1 MTGTVFWICFIS
13 VAITMYLL
21 ARYVA
26 RIDIMQLSAPS
37 LVLVSLFMFG
47 FLGYAKAYYELDAG
61 GDFRGMVDRNLLD
74 RMFIYASYSI
84 IMVVLGYALA
94 RRTLPA
100 WLRPPAGE
108 NFRNISESRGEF
120 FMIIA
125 LAVISVLVLLRVLY
139 LAPVIAIFEAFKDN
153 ALEARLAAR
162 SEMFYDFPGKLWWY
176 SLFYSSFLSVCCWAA
191 FARVLLKFDW
201 KRGVVFIAIFI
212 PAFFAAI
219 MTTAKAPGA
228 WLLIGLVLTAIVVKG
243 SGRVSMKAVLSALL
257 AGMLF
262 LGAAFYLVGVPDYT
276 KKDLTSRTSKT
287 IGILV
292 SDIYSR
298 AVGAEVMTFY
308 YYMQIFPDKVGYLHG
323 RSLPNP
329 RNIFPFEPYS
339 LSREVMKIVH
349 PGMEEQTGR
358 IGSAPTAYW
367 GELYANFGPLGVFLP
382 FSLLVGMAVY
392 GLGGL
397 YTHCARNPL
406 GVGCYVWLLLHLKDL
421 PVTSMFQVFVNI
433 DLFFVTLVA
442 LTAWYV
448 RRRKPQL
455 VGALPLGFREK

>member
-1 MTGTVFWICFIS
+1 MG
-13 VAITMYLL
+13 LL

-26 RIDIMQLSAPS
+26 RLDIMQLSAPS

-47 FLGYAKAYYELDAG
+47 FLGYAQAYYELDAG
-61 GDFRGMVDRNLLD
+61 GDFRGMVDRDLLD
-74 RMFIYASYSI
+74 RMFVYASYSI
-84 IMVVLGYALA
+84 IMVILGYALA
-94 RRTLPA
+94 RKILPE
-100 WLRPPAGE
+100 WLQPPAEG
-108 NFRNISESRGEF
+108 NFRNISESKTELLVIGG
-120 FMIIA
+120 
-125 LAVISVLVLLRVLY
+125 LAFISALVLLRVLH
-139 LAPVIAIFEAFKDN
+139 LAPIIAIFEAFKDN
-153 ALEARLAAR
+153 TLEARLAAR

-201 KRGVVFIAIFI
+201 KRVLFFIAVFI

-228 WLLIGLVLTAIVVKG
+228 WLLIGLVLTAIVVK
-243 SGRVSMKAVLSALL
+243 SAGRVSVKAVVSVLV
-257 AGMLF
+257 AGILF
-262 LGAAFYLVGVPDYT
+262 LGTAFYLVGVPDYT

-287 IGILV
+287 LGILI

-308 YYMQIFPDKVGYLHG
+308 YYMEIFPEKVGYLHG

-349 PGMEEQTGR
+349 PGVEEQTGR

-367 GELYANFGPLGVFLP
+367 GELYANFGPLGIFLP
-382 FSLLVGMAVY
+382 FSLLVGVAVY
-392 GLGGL
+392 GLGGI
-397 YTHCARNPL
+397 YMRCARNPL

-442 LTAWYV
+442 LVAWYV
-448 RRRKPQL
+448 GRRGSASVQ
-455 VGALPLGFREK
+455 APLFRFREK